1 MRRFRGAS
9 LSVIDVRM
17 SWVRLRATLRR
28 RVHALRLMALP
39 ILQCSVAA
47 AIAWLVATEIFKHS
61 RPFFAP
67 IAVVICIGVGFGQQ
81 RLRRV
86 VELVVGVSV
95 GIGVGDL
102 LILQI
107 GEGWWQLAL
116 VLGLAMT
123 ISVLLGGGTLV
134 TLQAGSSAILVATLL
149 PPGGTAGLD
158 RMLDALIGGLLG
170 IAAIAVMPGD
180 PREVLDQRARSLLD
194 ELAGALTA
202 AAEAIETRD
211 REVARRA
218 LRRARTQ
225 RAGDD
230 YRDAL
235 RAAQEIAAISPL
247 HRRQRYRIARYA
259 RATDAI
265 DLALRNSRVLLRRT
279 RSALTDDETFPPALP
294 GALRQLA
301 GAATAFGLVLAGDG
315 DPAEV
320 RETIRAA
327 AKSVD
332 AGGIEHT
339 GFSARVVT
347 AQLRSIAVDLLQA
360 TGLDHD
366 KARGFLPSMG

>member
-1 MRRFRGAS
+1 VI
-9 LSVIDVRM
+9 SVRV
-17 SWVRLRATLRR
+17 SWVRVRATLRR
-28 RVHALRLMALP
+28 RLHALRLMALP
-39 ILQCSVAA
+39 ILQCSIAA
-47 AIAWLVATEIFKHS
+47 AIAWLVATEIFAHS

-86 VELVVGVSV
+86 VELVLGVSV

-107 GEGWWQLAL
+107 GAGWWQLAL

-180 PREVLDQRARSLLD
+180 PREVLDARAKSLLG
-194 ELAGALTA
+194 ELAAALTA

-211 REVARRA
+211 QEVARRA

-225 RAGDD
+225 RAGDE

-235 RAAQEIAAISPL
+235 HAAQEIAAISPL
-247 HRRQRYRIARYA
+247 HRRQRHRIDRYA
-259 RATDAI
+259 RATESI

-279 RSALTDDETFPPALP
+279 RSALADDETFPPALP
-294 GALRQLA
+294 AALRHLA
-301 GAATAFGLVLAGDG
+301 GAATAFAFVLASDG
-315 DPAEV
+315 DAADV
-320 RETIRAA
+320 RETIRTT
-327 AKSVD
+327 AKTVD
-332 AGGIEHT
+332 AGNIEHT

-347 AQLRSIAVDLLQA
+347 AQLRSIAVDLLEA

-366 KARGFLPSMG
+366 QARGFLPSMG

>member
-1 MRRFRGAS
+1 
-9 LSVIDVRM
+9 
-17 SWVRLRATLRR
+17 
-28 RVHALRLMALP
+28 MALP

-47 AIAWLVATEIFKHS
+47 ALAWLVATEVFAHS

-107 GEGWWQLAL
+107 GAGWWQLAL
-116 VLGLAMT
+116 VLALAMT

-134 TLQAGSSAILVATLL
+134 TLQAASSAILVATLL
-149 PPGGTAGLD
+149 PPGGTGGLD

-170 IAAIAVMPGD
+170 LVAIALLPGD
-180 PREVLDQRARSLLD
+180 PPEHVRRRGQELLD
-194 ELAGALTA
+194 ELAAALTA
-202 AAEAIETRD
+202 AAEAIEAGD
-211 REVARRA
+211 REIAQHA

-225 RAGDD
+225 HAGDD

-235 RAAQEIAAISPL
+235 RAAKEIAAISPL
-247 HRRQRYRIARYA
+247 HRRQRHLVARYA
-259 RATDAI
+259 DAAGPI

-294 GALRQLA
+294 GALRRLA
-301 GAATAFGLVLAGDG
+301 AASTVFGRALGEDG
-315 DPAEV
+315 DLAEV
-320 RETIRAA
+320 RELVRAA
-327 AKSVD
+327 ARTVD
-332 AGGIEHT
+332 AHEVAHT

-360 TGLDHD
+360 TGLDHGE
-366 KARGFLPSMG
+366 ARGSLPAMG

>member
-1 MRRFRGAS
+1 MG
-9 LSVIDVRM
+9 
-17 SWVRLRATLRR
+17 RLRARG
-28 RVHALRLMALP
+28 LRLMALP

-47 AIAWLVATEIFKHS
+47 AIAWLVATEVFQHN

-102 LILQI
+102 LILHI
-107 GEGWWQLAL
+107 GTGWWQLAL

-123 ISVLLGGGTLV
+123 ISVVLGGGTLV

-149 PPGGTAGLD
+149 PPGGTAGVD
-158 RMLDALIGGLLG
+158 RMLDALLGGLLG
-170 IAAIAVMPGD
+170 LAAIALLPGD
-180 PREVLDQRARSLLD
+180 PP
-194 ELAGALTA
+194 ELARRRGQQLLGELAAALTA
-202 AAEAIETRD
+202 GAAAITERD
-211 REVARRA
+211 REIAQRA

-225 RAGDD
+225 RAGDE

-235 RAAQEIAAISPL
+235 RNAREIAAISPL
-247 HRRQRYRIARYA
+247 RRRQRDRIARYA
-259 RATDAI
+259 AAAEPI

-279 RSALTDDETFPPALP
+279 RSALTDDETFPPTLP
-294 GALRQLA
+294 DALRQLA
-301 GAATAFGLVLAGDG
+301 DAVTAFAGALG
-315 DPAEV
+315 DVDLDDV
-320 RETIRAA
+320 REKIRAA
-327 AKSVD
+327 ATAVG
-332 AGGIEHT
+332 AEGLAHT

-360 TGLDHD
+360 TGLDHE
-366 KARGFLPSMG
+366 KARGFLPSMGAS

>member
-1 MRRFRGAS
+1 
-9 LSVIDVRM
+9 
-17 SWVRLRATLRR
+17 
-28 RVHALRLMALP
+28 MALP

-47 AIAWLVATEIFKHS
+47 ALAWLVATEVFSHS

-67 IAVVICIGVGFGQQ
+67 MAVVICIGVGFGQQ

-107 GEGWWQLAL
+107 GAGWWQLAL

-134 TLQAGSSAILVATLL
+134 TLQAGTSAILVATLL

-158 RMLDALIGGLLG
+158 RMVDALIGGLLG
-170 IAAIAVMPGD
+170 LAAVAVLPGD
-180 PREVLDQRARSLLD
+180 PRDALDKRVRDLLG
-194 ELAGALTA
+194 ELTIALTA
-202 AAEAIETRD
+202 AAEAIEKRD
-211 REVARRA
+211 REIAQGA

-230 YRDAL
+230 YRGAL
-235 RAAQEIAAISPL
+235 RAAREISAISPL
-247 HRRQRYRIARYA
+247 RRRQRHGFARYA
-259 RATDAI
+259 SAAEPI

-279 RSALTDDETFPPALP
+279 RSALTDDESFPSALP
-294 GALRQLA
+294 ATLRQLA
-301 GAATAFGLVLAGDG
+301 DAATAFAGVLADDG
-315 DPAEV
+315 DPTPV
-320 RETIRAA
+320 RAA
-327 AKSVD
+327 IRDAARAVD
-332 AGGIEHT
+332 ADDLENV

-360 TGLDHD
+360 TGLDHGQ
-366 KARGFLPSMG
+366 ARGFLPSMG